1 MLSTI
6 VILTAC
12 GDSKEQAVV
21 PVVAPTVSATKPTDT
36 IPTSSPMPKAV
47 TAFPVHQELLPTD
60 WGDFGWRY
68 SGHIMVE
75 LVLDE
80 GCLRAR
86 GGEGR
91 SLNNDPVPSFLL
103 IWPDGFTWLEDSG
116 HISISNLTGLPVALV
131 GDTVRLS
138 GRLVDPGSDLAN
150 EIASGTPESCAGPY
164 YIVGDEVSVIGQ
176 NEPDTLSVPGSTLYF
191 QRLKTR
197 MLTPDMVD
205 SLASFSD
212 PMELELKGD
221 CLLISSDTEPSD
233 RRMVV
238 WPAGFYPH
246 VGDEGTVEVRNG
258 GGRTVAHVG
267 DRLYL
272 RGRKSPAEETHI
284 QRCGVSTLWIVDSLR
299 NADFPPVFSQH
310 QQARD
315 VSGRVR
321 PDFIEGKVV
330 LQNGCMYIEKEVLL
344 WPSDFLMSEEAG
356 SIEIIDA
363 TGRDRVREGG
373 KNVILKGRRVKLD
386 DNQGRQIRRAL
397 PTDCLAESLFLV
409 SD

>member
-21 PVVAPTVSATKPTDT
+21 PVVAPTVSATKPMDT

-75 LVLDE
+75 VVLDD

-103 IWPDGFTWLEDSG
+103 IWPDGFTWLEDG
-116 HISISNLTGLPVALV
+116 ADITISDLTGLPVARV
-131 GDTVRLS
+131 GDTVRFS
-138 GRLVDPGSDLAN
+138 GRPVGPRSDLAH
-150 EIASGTPESCAGPY
+150 EIASGTPESCVGPY
-164 YIVGDEVSVIGQ
+164 YIVGDEVSVIRQ
-176 NEPDTLSVPGSTLYF
+176 SEPDTLSIPGSTLYF

-197 MLTPDMVD
+197 VLTPDMVD
-205 SLASFSD
+205 SLESFSD

-221 CLLISSDTEPSD
+221 CLLISSAAEPSD
-233 RRMVV
+233 RHMVV

-246 VGDEGTVEVRNG
+246 VGDDGIVEVHNG
-258 GGRTVAHVG
+258 GGRTVARVG

-272 RGRKSPAEETHI
+272 RGRKSRAEDTHI
-284 QRCGVSTLWIVDSLR
+284 QHCGVSTLWTVDSLR
-299 NADFPPVFSQH
+299 NADFPIVFSQH

-315 VSGRVR
+315 DSGRVR
-321 PDFIEGKVV
+321 PDLVEGKMV
-330 LQNGCMYIEKEVLL
+330 LQNGCMYIGKEALL

-356 SIEIIDA
+356 SIEIIDE
-363 TGRDRVREGG
+363 TGRARVRERG
-373 KNVILKGRRVKLD
+373 KSVILKGRRVKLD
-386 DNQGRQIRRAL
+386 DNQGRQIRREM
-397 PTDCLAESLFLV
+397 PIDCLAESIFLV